1 MESARFPEGCTDK
14 KTESEIRMIKES
26 MRILAAGLLFM
37 GTAGPSIAQ
46 TGEDPSV
53 FTMDNFVQQVLERN
67 PSLAADQ
74 AAIDAGLLKVP
85 QAGALPDPM
94 VGFSLMN
101 IPVTTFRFN
110 QEPMTMKQL
119 TATQGFPA
127 PGVLGARTAVAEA
140 GVEIAESQLIVTS
153 EQLAQTA
160 KRAFLDL
167 YFLYESIS
175 IVTENQALLQQFVE
189 NAETRYMTGLGIQ
202 QDVLKA
208 QLEHS
213 RLTER
218 LIILEE
224 MRVGLVSKL
233 NALRDRPAGTLMAD
247 LALPDQMPDL
257 LTTNE
262 LAEVADEKNPLIA
275 RSRAMVDQRGTVI
288 ELAIR
293 LRRPSWSISTAY
305 AQRDGGRRDLITGM
319 VGVQIPIY
327 AGRKQ
332 DMAIEEARSRMAE
345 ANYRLRNVQLQVES
359 TIERL
364 ASELRR
370 STRLMELY
378 ADQIIPQSEGVLISS
393 LAGYRVDEVDF
404 LTLIAA
410 QTTLFNYQ
418 LEAVRVTTEYYRQL
432 ADLEAVTGTSLEE
445 LGREQ

>member
-1 MESARFPEGCTDK
+1 
-14 KTESEIRMIKES
+14 
-26 MRILAAGLLFM
+26 MRILAACLLFL
-37 GTAGPSIAQ
+37 GTAGQSIAQ

-53 FTMDNFVQQVLERN
+53 LTMDDFVQQVLDRN
-67 PSLAADQ
+67 PALAADQ
-74 AAIDAGLLKVP
+74 AAINAGLLRVP

-140 GVEIAESQLIVTS
+140 GVEIAESQLTVTR

-167 YFLYESIS
+167 YFLDESVS
-175 IVTENQALLQQFVE
+175 IATENQALLQQFVK
-189 NAETRYMTGLGIQ
+189 NAETRYMTGRGIQ

-224 MRVGLVSKL
+224 KRVGLVSRI
-233 NALRDRPAGTLMAD
+233 NALRDRPAGTPIAD
-247 LALPDQMPDL
+247 LVLPGRMPDL
-257 LTTNE
+257 PAVDE
-262 LAEVADEKNPLIA
+262 LAEVAGKRNPSIA
-275 RSRAMVDQRGTVI
+275 RSRAMVDQRGTAI

-332 DMAIEEARSRMAE
+332 DMAVEEARSRLAE

-359 TIERL
+359 AIEKL

-370 STRLMELY
+370 SRRIMELY
-378 ADQIIPQSEGVLISS
+378 AEQIIPQAEGVLTSALS
-393 LAGYRVDEVDF
+393 GYRVEQVDF

-418 LEAVRVTTEYYRQL
+418 LEAVRVTTEYHRQL

-445 LGREQ
+445 LGR